1 MATRTIRGT
10 VKHAD
15 DSPWVGGEVAFVLV
29 NTFETPEEVY
39 PAETISRTIDDDG
52 FFTVN
57 LGVPDEGTTQYKIH
71 IPGQM
76 GQLVNLGAGA
86 ETDLQTILTLAS
98 TAVEQNAIQ
107 TVIDAANLAVI
118 RTVTSTYQIVAGDQ
132 YIRGDGTFTITLP
145 PATGSRK
152 PYLVK
157 NVGSGVITVDGSG
170 SETIDGQA
178 SVVLPPNDRC
188 AVMDSVAG
196 KWDAL

>member
-1 MATRTIRGT
+1 MDLRTITGIVR
-10 VKHAD
+10 HAD
-15 DSPWVGGEVAFVLV
+15 GSPWTGAEVSFDMIKAIKTASDF
-29 NTFETPEEVY
+29 FP
-39 PAETISRTIDDDG
+39 IDKVVAITKPDG
-52 FFTVN
+52 SFTAN
-57 LGVPDEGTTQYKIH
+57 IAVPGQYKIRTPDNESCSVYLE
-71 IPGQM
+71 PGAQ
-76 GQLVNLGAGA
+76 
-86 ETDLQTILTLAS
+86 TDLQTLFISS
-98 TAVEQNAIQ
+98 TVVVDQNEIQ
-107 TVIDAANLAVI
+107 TVIDAANLATI
-118 RTVTSTYQIVAGDQ
+118 RTVTSTYQMVAGDQ
-132 YIRGDGTFTITLP
+132 YVRGDGTFTITLP